1 MFDRSRWILILL
13 CSIMLVRLIMT
24 IVGAIYTVPHLRFET
39 TCLPSG
45 DLPEAV
51 LYFGYVL
58 YQTRS

>member
-1 MFDRSRWILILL
+1 M
-13 CSIMLVRLIMT
+13 MLVRLIMT

-58 YQTRS
+58 Y